1 MLTASLTF
9 FAQTSMKFNET
20 ILFNPYSFNPAD
32 SRSIRTLATL
42 LGKKY
47 SFFLFFFCLF
57 LKGKACAIRFME
69 LLRVPQLDKIKT
81 S

>member
-32 SRSIRTLATL
+32 SRSITLATL
-42 LGKKY
+42 LGKIQ
-47 SFFLFFFCLF
+47 LLLVFFFVCF
-57 LKGKACAIRFME
+57 
-69 LLRVPQLDKIKT
+69 
-81 S
+81 